1 MNLMRTG
8 SRRSLVQ
15 FCSAVILVSAIASW
29 LGQTASGQAITLR
42 KAVELALSRSAPA
55 AHADEDKAQAGY
67 RETRAAYLPRVIFGS
82 GIGGSYGFPLSLENA
97 APSLFNITSQQV
109 LYSPAQSAFVK
120 AARSDWQAA
129 QQQGKDQRDALIQ
142 DTVLT
147 YVELNKWNQEI
158 DLLNTELANNL
169 KVEKIEQ
176 ERVQAG
182 VDRPIEQNRAK
193 LATARVRM
201 RMAEARGSADVMRTH
216 LAHLTGLSAEELG
229 TEPNSIP
236 GLPEIKQDEDLAA
249 KAIQV
254 SPEVKAADQQALAK
268 RFAAD
273 GEYKALLPSVDIAG
287 QYALLSNFNNYNVYI
302 KNFQTHNA
310 TGGLVFRLPFLDF
323 TQRARAAR
331 AKADAI
337 RSGRDAE
344 QARQKASLETL
355 RLQRAVQELTAAADV
370 AQLEYEMAQ
379 SELDAVEVRLKAET
393 GTLREEQDARSKVE
407 QSYDTLID
415 ANLALDKAR
424 VQLLRATGELEQW
437 ARSGR

>member
-1 MNLMRTG
+1 MRIG
-8 SRRSLVQ
+8 SRRIAVHYCCTIFLVIGWVTW
-15 FCSAVILVSAIASW
+15 FAARATA
-29 LGQTASGQAITLR
+29 QTITLR
-42 KAVELALSRSAPA
+42 KAVELALTRSAPA
-55 AHADEDKAQAGY
+55 AHADEDKAFAGF
-67 RETRAAYLPRVIFGS
+67 RETRAAYLPRVILGS

-97 APSLFNITSQQV
+97 APSLFNVTSQQV
-109 LYSPAQSAFVK
+109 LYSPAQKAFVK

-129 QQQGKDQRDALIQ
+129 EQQGKYQRDALVQ

-147 YVELNKWNQEI
+147 YVELNKWNQDIE
-158 DLLNTELANNL
+158 LLNTELANNL
-169 KVEKIEQ
+169 KVETVEQ
-176 ERVQAG
+176 ERVKAG

-201 RMAEARGSADVMRTH
+201 RMAEAKGSADVMRTH
-216 LAHLTGLSAEELG
+216 LAQLTGLSAEELG
-229 TEPNSIP
+229 TEPDSIP

-249 KAIQV
+249 KATQV
-254 SPEVKAADQQALAK
+254 SPEVKAADQQAIAK
-268 RFAAD
+268 RFAAE

-310 TGGLVFRLPFLDF
+310 TGGIVFRLPFLDF
-323 TQRARAAR
+323 TQRARAAQ

-344 QARQKASLETL
+344 QAKQKVSLETL

-379 SELDAVEVRLKAET
+379 SELEAVEVRLKAET
-393 GTLREEQDARSKVE
+393 GTLREEQDARGKVE
-407 QSYDTLID
+407 QSYDSLID
-415 ANLALDKAR
+415 ANFALDKAR

-437 ARSGR
+437 ARSGKQ